1 MLISSLYVTI
11 QLLSGRLPED
21 EGSSEAEEDQI
32 PFEGSNAK
40 EQVVSGFTPKKLDR
54 RSCSSYHFKVGVN
67 HGIFHVYH
75 F

>member
-21 EGSSEAEEDQI
+21 ESSSEAEEDQI

-40 EQVVSGFTPKKLDR
+40 EQVVSGFTLKKLNGEAAL
-54 RSCSSYHFKVGVN
+54 HIILLHKWWENIGLN
-67 HGIFHVYH
+67 GTP
-75 F
+75 